1 MATPTKNTAKVTVS
15 KNIHVPASQ
24 LYSALT
30 TRDHLNN
37 WFCDNCFLQVQ
48 EGGRYVFIWN
58 AENYSA
64 SGMFTELVQDEKL
77 VLTWR
82 STYEGEESELQE
94 TFAVTLVADGD
105 DATTVTIEHSDI
117 AEDGVEAYQYQWDMR
132 LEHLK
137 TYAETGALPRIVNR
151 VILGIMPQPV
161 SAERAEE
168 LGIEAG
174 TQAQVGQVIAG
185 LGAEKAGI
193 EADDV
198 ITHIDGQAIS
208 IANNLMQPVRDKTP
222 GDVVDV
228 TVVRG
233 DETLSLEMS
242 LSAYPVPEMPTDYT
256 ALAEQIAPQYDTLM
270 TDIHALIDS
279 VSDDITSQRPADG
292 EWSVQMV
299 LAHLLYSEDYLQ
311 DQIGGR

>member
-15 KNIHVPASQ
+15 KKIHASASQ

-37 WFCDNCFLQVQ
+37 WFCDNSFLQVQ
-48 EGGRYVFIWN
+48 EGGRYVCIWN

-117 AEDGVEAYQYQWDMR
+117 AEDGVEAYQYQWKMR

-174 TQAQVGQVIAG
+174 TQSQVGQVIAG

-193 EADDV
+193 ETGDV
-198 ITHIDGQAIS
+198 ITHINGQAIS
-208 IANNLMQPVRDKTP
+208 ITNNLMQPVRDKTP

-242 LSAYPVPEMPTDYT
+242 LSAYPVPEMPTD
-256 ALAEQIAPQYDTLM
+256 
-270 TDIHALIDS
+270 
-279 VSDDITSQRPADG
+279 
-292 EWSVQMV
+292 
-299 LAHLLYSEDYLQ
+299 
-311 DQIGGR
+311 